1 MNVTI
6 GDNIFD
12 VKLCMTRKSI
22 SEGMMGKRFDD
33 TFNGMLFVMPE
44 SIEQSFWMKN
54 CIIPLDIIMINDG
67 SITEIHKNCQPCEEK
82 NPCKSYRGFG
92 NMILEIA
99 GGECDSRGIRVGDD
113 VTISQ
118 H

>member
-22 SEGMMGKRFDD
+22 SEGMMGKIFDD
-33 TFNGMLFVMPE
+33 TFNGMLFVMSE

-82 NPCKSYRGFG
+82 NPCESYRGFG
-92 NMILEIA
+92 NMVLEIA
-99 GGECDSRGIRVGDD
+99 GGECDSRGINIGDSIM
-113 VTISQ
+113 ISQ
-118 H
+118 